1 MIYCVY
7 MLARICSID
16 CYIDA
21 VLKYILLKKKL
32 RIMVQYIGAIEMKYN
47 IYIYYIGIRWH

>member
-21 VLKYILLKKKL
+21 VLKYTLLKNKIK
-32 RIMVQYIGAIEMKYN
+32 N
-47 IYIYYIGIRWH
+47 NSTIYWRDGDEV